1 MDPNWFYS
9 SLAQSAAA
17 IVGIISALLFSKI
30 QDIRKDGAKS
40 RNELNRKIEK
50 WDENKTEII
59 TTVSNYG
66 SYPEE
71 RPPVPWDSISGF
83 NLNYNFKDLLHD
95 DNTFNELEC
104 TMKELMDA
112 EHKLYYSETDGV
124 ESAPHYAY
132 YFKEDEEICKKI
144 MRWWND
150 TKYLVTETKSHNSSL
165 EPINYFKI
173 EFVLGCIFFSCV
185 ILPLCYLDSYSNY
198 YIYNSIPNKVA
209 FLLLFTVGFVALL
222 VLIFQQI
229 QEIRKKL
236 NI

>member
-1 MDPNWFYS
+1 M
-9 SLAQSAAA
+9 AQSAAA
-17 IVGIISALLFSKI
+17 IVGIISALLLSKI
-30 QDIRKDGAKS
+30 QDIRKDGVKS

-50 WDENKTEII
+50 WDENKTEIV

-71 RPPVPWDSISGF
+71 RPPMPWDSISGF

-104 TMKELMDA
+104 TMKEFMDA

-124 ESAPHYAY
+124 ESAPHYAH
-132 YFKEDEEICKKI
+132 YFKDDEKICKKI
-144 MRWWND
+144 MRWWNG
-150 TKYLVTETKSHNSSL
+150 TKYLVTKTKSHNSSL

-173 EFVLGCIFFSCV
+173 EFIVGGIFLFGV
-185 ILPLCYLDSYSNY
+185 IIPLCYLDSYSNY
-198 YIYNSIPNKVA
+198 SFCNSVNDIVVL
-209 FLLLFTVGFVALL
+209 LLLFTVGFVALL

-229 QEIRKKL
+229 QEIQKKL
-236 NI
+236 KI

>member
-17 IVGIISALLFSKI
+17 IVGIISALLLSKI

-40 RNELNRKIEK
+40 RNELNREIEQ
-50 WDENKTEII
+50 WDKKKTEII

-95 DNTFNELEC
+95 DDTFNKLEC
-104 TMKELMDA
+104 TMKEFMNA
-112 EHKLYYSETDGV
+112 EHKLYYCEMDGV
-124 ESAPHYAY
+124 EYAPHYAY
-132 YFKEDEEICKKI
+132 YFKEDEDICKKI
-144 MRWWND
+144 LQWWNY
-150 TKYLVTETKSHNSSL
+150 TKYLVTESKSHNSSL
-165 EPINYFKI
+165 EPINYFKL
-173 EFVLGCIFFSCV
+173 EFIIGGIFFFCV
-185 ILPLCYLDSYSNY
+185 IIPLCYLDSYSNY
-198 YIYNSIPNKVA
+198 SFCNSVNDIVVL
-209 FLLLFTVGFVALL
+209 LLLFTVGFVALL

-229 QEIRKKL
+229 QEIQKKL
-236 NI
+236 KI